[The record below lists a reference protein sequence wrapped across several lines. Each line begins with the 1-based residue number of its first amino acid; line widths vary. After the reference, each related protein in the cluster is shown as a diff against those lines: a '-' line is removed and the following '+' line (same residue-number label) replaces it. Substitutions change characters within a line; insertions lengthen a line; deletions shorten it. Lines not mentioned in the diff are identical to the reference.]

1 MGYKLVTFPDLS
13 EKSINSGSSRP
24 VWGRFSYI
32 FLGKVTVFGA
42 VEGTEK
48 VLSKPQLK
56 AKSLRTPTLNNST
69 DYLRRANKSLQRS

>member
-1 MGYKLVTFPDLS
+1 VGK
-13 EKSINSGSSRP
+13 
-24 VWGRFSYI
+24 FSYI

-56 AKSLRTPTLNNST
+56 VKSLRTPTLNNST